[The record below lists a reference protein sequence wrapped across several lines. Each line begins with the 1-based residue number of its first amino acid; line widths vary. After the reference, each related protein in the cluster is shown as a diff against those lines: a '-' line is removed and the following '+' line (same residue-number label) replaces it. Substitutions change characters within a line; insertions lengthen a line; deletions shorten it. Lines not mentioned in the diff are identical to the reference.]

1 MIAEIGHFAL
11 ILALALA
18 VLLSVLPLVGA
29 SKNNHVL
36 MNAARPLSI
45 GMFMML
51 ALSFGILLWAFY
63 TNDFTLQYV
72 ASNSNSQLPWYY
84 RLTAVW
90 GAHEGSLLLWVLIQ
104 AGWTLAVATLSRGMP
119 QESVARVLAVMG
131 LISVGFLLFII
142 VTSNPFTRTLPHFP
156 IDGRDLNPLLQD
168 PGLIIHPPMLYM
180 GYVGFSVAFSF
191 AIASLMTG
199 RLDTAWARWSRP
211 WTTAAWLFLT
221 VGIALGSWWAYYEL
235 GWGGW
240 WFWDPVENASLM
252 PWLAGT
258 ALIHSLSVTEKRGSF
273 KSWTVLLAIL
283 AFSLCLLGTFLV
295 RSGVLISVH
304 SFASDPTRGMFI
316 LALLVITIG
325 GSLLLFAIKGGKVRS
340 RVRHELWSRESL
352 LLGNNVLL
360 IAAML
365 VVLLGTLLPLIHKLL
380 GLGSISIGEPFFNSL
395 FIALMIPFS
404 LLLGIGPLVRWRR
417 DEFHKLRK
425 RLLIAAV
432 VAVVLAIALP
442 WLMQDRIKAM
452 TVVGLLMSLW
462 AFVLTVMEVVE
473 RATDRHP
480 FWRGL
485 TRLGRSHWG
494 MVAGHVGLVVTV
506 IGIAFSQNYSIER
519 DVRMKPG
526 DSVDIHQYHFVF
538 RDVRDITGPNYF
550 GGEGV
555 IEVSQNGHHV
565 STLRAEKRIYSS
577 SRMEMTEAAIDGGL
591 ARDLYAA
598 LGEELAD
605 GSWAVRLYYK
615 PFVRW
620 IWFGGMLM
628 AFGGVLCILDPRY
641 RLRKSLP
648 ENA

>member
-1 MIAEIGHFAL
+1 MSSDIKIKVQSFGRFLSNMVMPNIGAFIAWGIITALFIPTGWLPNETLAKLVGPMITYLLPLLIGYTGGKLVGGERGGVVGAITTMGVIVGADMPMFLGSMIAGPLGGWAIKTFDR
-11 ILALALA
+11 A
-18 VLLSVLPLVGA
+18 VDGKIKSGFEMLV
-29 SKNNHVL
+29 NNFS
-36 MNAARPLSI
+36 AGII
-45 GMFMML
+45 GM
-51 ALSFGILLWAFY
+51 
-63 TNDFTLQYV
+63 
-72 ASNSNSQLPWYY
+72 
-84 RLTAVW
+84 
-90 GAHEGSLLLWVLIQ
+90 
-104 AGWTLAVATLSRGMP
+104 
-119 QESVARVLAVMG
+119 
-131 LISVGFLLFII
+131 
-142 VTSNPFTRTLPHFP
+142 
-156 IDGRDLNPLLQD
+156 
-168 PGLIIHPPMLYM
+168 
-180 GYVGFSVAFSF
+180 
-191 AIASLMTG
+191 
-199 RLDTAWARWSRP
+199 
-211 WTTAAWLFLT
+211 
-221 VGIALGSWWAYYEL
+221 
-235 GWGGW
+235 
-240 WFWDPVENASLM
+240 
-252 PWLAGT
+252 
-258 ALIHSLSVTEKRGSF
+258 
-273 KSWTVLLAIL
+273 LLAIL

-565 STLRAEKRIYSS
+565 STLRA
-577 SRMEMTEAAIDGGL
+577 D
-591 ARDLYAA
+591 
-598 LGEELAD
+598 
-605 GSWAVRLYYK
+605 
-615 PFVRW
+615 
-620 IWFGGMLM
+620 
-628 AFGGVLCILDPRY
+628 
-641 RLRKSLP
+641 RKSVV
-648 ENA
+648 